1 MKYIY
6 GLNISGQSVIKY
18 YYFNNIPFVAWDDN
32 KDIRSFIESNYKN
45 ILLIHPQALDCSK
58 ISEVFV
64 SPGISLKN
72 DVLEIFNVNKVILY
86 RDLELYSR

>member
-1 MKYIY
+1 MK
-6 GLNISGQSVIKY
+6 NIR
-18 YYFNNIPFVAWDDN
+18 N
-32 KDIRSFIESNYKN
+32 FIESNYKN
-45 ILLIHPQALDCSK
+45 ILLLHPQALDCSK

-86 RDLELYSR
+86 RDLGIIFKIN